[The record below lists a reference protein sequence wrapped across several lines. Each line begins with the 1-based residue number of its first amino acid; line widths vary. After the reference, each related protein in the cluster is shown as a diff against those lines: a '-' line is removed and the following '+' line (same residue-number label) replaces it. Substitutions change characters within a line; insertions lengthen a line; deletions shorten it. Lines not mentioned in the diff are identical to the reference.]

1 MQKPNSQQIKCRK
14 MKLEKKIYYIKRYKK
29 NEGEKK
35 H

>member
-1 MQKPNSQQIKCRK
+1 MQKLNSQQIKCWK
-14 MKLEKKIYYIKRYKK
+14 MKPEKKKNYKKDKK